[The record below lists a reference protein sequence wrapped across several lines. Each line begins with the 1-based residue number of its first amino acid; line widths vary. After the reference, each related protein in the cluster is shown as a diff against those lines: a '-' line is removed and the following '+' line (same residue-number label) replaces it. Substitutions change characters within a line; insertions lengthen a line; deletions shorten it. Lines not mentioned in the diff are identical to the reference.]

1 MSTFTIVT
9 LSALIGGAIAAI
21 VAEGWII
28 AAIYAP
34 SKPAPTAEGPAQ

>member
-1 MSTFTIVT
+1 MTTFTIIT

-28 AAIYAP
+28 AELY
-34 SKPAPTAEGPAQ
+34 GPVSPRETRR